1 MTIEKSWKEE
11 LQWVKEGRVYH
22 ARHGVLTTP
31 AAFETDL
38 VRQTPDLMVRV
49 PKGTV
54 IVPLRTQVVTEAT
67 NAAGLFQVL
76 ISSATNDP
84 GTSNVTAF
92 APVNQNTRFATKG
105 SMCRAYITATGNTGT
120 APANTTDLYRA
131 YVENDIDAANEAAP
145 FEQVLYDPF
154 RGLGQLT
161 VIGSQDST
169 TAFMVHVGNN
179 TNSTGYILSSWAEF
193 TYDEFY
199 A

>member
-1 MTIEKSWKEE
+1 MIELSWKKE
-11 LQWVKEGRVYH
+11 LQWVKDGRVFH

-38 VRQTPDLMVRV
+38 VRQTPDLMVRI

-54 IVPLRTQVVTEAT
+54 IVPLRTQVATEAT

-84 GTSNVTAF
+84 GTSNITAF
-92 APVNQNTRFATKG
+92 APINQNTRFATQG
-105 SMCRAYITATGNTGT
+105 SMCRAYITATGNSGT
-120 APANTTDLYRA
+120 APANTTDLYRV
-131 YVENDIDAANEAAP
+131 YVENDIDAANEAAT
-145 FEQVLYDPF
+145 FEQVVYDPF
-154 RGLGQLT
+154 RGLGALA
-161 VIGSQDST
+161 VIGSPTST

-179 TNSTGYILSSWAEF
+179 TSGTGYILTSWAEF
-193 TYDEFY
+193 DYETFY